1 VQSRLIACYV
11 SQVNKVILGLIALV
25 PSQDEIPVYLVD
37 DDLDLLDALALYLAQ
52 VGFNPVL
59 FSSSQAFL
67 SFDELSE
74 SGCVLLD
81 NHLPD
86 MSGLDVQKKLSARG
100 DKLPIVFM
108 SGDSRFKDVVA
119 AIQGGAVG
127 FLEKPFSLA
136 ELKPAIEEALE
147 QARQQSE
154 ALAELSE
161 PDIPSLTRR
170 EKEVYKLAIKGYS
183 IKKIAEELDIS
194 TSTVEF
200 HRSNILRKAGVTSIA
215 ELIARAL
222 ESR

>member
-1 VQSRLIACYV
+1 
-11 SQVNKVILGLIALV
+11 
-25 PSQDEIPVYLVD
+25 
-37 DDLDLLDALALYLAQ
+37 
-52 VGFNPVL
+52 
-59 FSSSQAFL
+59 
-67 SFDELSE
+67 
-74 SGCVLLD
+74 
-81 NHLPD
+81 

-108 SGDSRFKDVVA
+108 SCDSRFKDVVA

-147 QARQQSE
+147 QARQQTE

-183 IKKIAEELDIS
+183 IKKIA
-194 TSTVEF
+194 
-200 HRSNILRKAGVTSIA
+200 
-215 ELIARAL
+215 
-222 ESR
+222 

>member
-1 VQSRLIACYV
+1 M
-11 SQVNKVILGLIALV
+11 
-25 PSQDEIPVYLVD
+25 
-37 DDLDLLDALALYLAQ
+37 
-52 VGFNPVL
+52 
-59 FSSSQAFL
+59 
-67 SFDELSE
+67 
-74 SGCVLLD
+74 LD

-86 MSGLDVQKKLSARG
+86 ISGLDVKKKLSARG

-147 QARQQSE
+147 QARQQTE

-200 HRSNILRKAGVTSIA
+200 HRSNILLKAGVTSIA

>member
-1 VQSRLIACYV
+1 MVQS
-11 SQVNKVILGLIALV
+11 
-25 PSQDEIPVYLVD
+25 QDHIPVYLVD
-37 DDLDLLDALALYLAQ
+37 DDPDLLDALSLYLSQ

-59 FSSSQAFL
+59 FSSSQEFL

-86 MSGLDVQKKLSARG
+86 MSGLDVQKELSARG
-100 DKLPIVFM
+100 EKLPIVFM
-108 SGDSRFKDVVA
+108 SGDSRFKDVVT
-119 AIQGGAVG
+119 AIKGGAVG

-136 ELKPAIEEALE
+136 ELTTAIEEALE
-147 QARQQSE
+147 QARQQAE
-154 ALAELSE
+154 ALAELGE

-183 IKKIAEELDIS
+183 IKKISEDLDIS

>member
-1 VQSRLIACYV
+1 M
-11 SQVNKVILGLIALV
+11 ILGSTALN
-25 PSQDEIPVYLVD
+25 PSQDDIPVYLVD
-37 DDLDLLDALALYLAQ
+37 DDPDLLDALSQYLSQ

-59 FSSSQAFL
+59 FNSSQSFL
-67 SFDELSE
+67 ACDELAE
-74 SGCVLLD
+74 NGCVLLD

-86 MSGLDVQKKLSARG
+86 MSGLDVQRNLSERG

-108 SGDSRFKDVVA
+108 SGDSRFKDVVT
-119 AIQGGAVG
+119 AIKGGAVS
-127 FLEKPFSLA
+127 FLEKPFSMA
-136 ELKPAIEEALE
+136 ELKTAIEEALE
-147 QARQQSE
+147 QAREQRQAIE
-154 ALAELSE
+154 QLGE

-183 IKKIAEELDIS
+183 IKRIAEDLDIS

-215 ELIARAL
+215 ELIARVL

>member
-1 VQSRLIACYV
+1 
-11 SQVNKVILGLIALV
+11 
-25 PSQDEIPVYLVD
+25 
-37 DDLDLLDALALYLAQ
+37 
-52 VGFNPVL
+52 
-59 FSSSQAFL
+59 
-67 SFDELSE
+67 
-74 SGCVLLD
+74 
-81 NHLPD
+81 
-86 MSGLDVQKKLSARG
+86 
-100 DKLPIVFM
+100 
-108 SGDSRFKDVVA
+108 
-119 AIQGGAVG
+119 VG

-147 QARQQSE
+147 QARQQTE

-200 HRSNILRKAGVTSIA
+200 HRSNILLKAGVTSIA

>member
-1 VQSRLIACYV
+1 MV
-11 SQVNKVILGLIALV
+11 S
-25 PSQDEIPVYLVD
+25 SQDDIPVYLVD
-37 DDLDLLDALALYLAQ
+37 DDSDLLDALSLYLSQ

-59 FSSSQAFL
+59 FSSSQEFL
-67 SFDELSE
+67 SFDKLSE

-81 NHLPD
+81 NNLPD

-100 DKLPIVFM
+100 EKLPIVFM
-108 SGDSRFKDVVA
+108 SGYSRFKDVVT

-136 ELKPAIEEALE
+136 ELKTAIEEALE
-147 QARQQSE
+147 QARQQAE
-154 ALAELSE
+154 TLAALSE

-183 IKKIAEELDIS
+183 IKKIAEDLDIS
-194 TSTVEF
+194 SSTVEF
-200 HRSNILRKAGVTSIA
+200 HRSNILRKADVTSIA

-222 ESR
+222 ESS

>member
-1 VQSRLIACYV
+1 M
-11 SQVNKVILGLIALV
+11 
-25 PSQDEIPVYLVD
+25 D

-119 AIQGGAVG
+119 AIQGGPWD
-127 FLEKPFSLA
+127 FWKNLFHWQNLNLLLRRRWSKPGS
-136 ELKPAIEEALE
+136 KP
-147 QARQQSE
+147 
-154 ALAELSE
+154 
-161 PDIPSLTRR
+161 
-170 EKEVYKLAIKGYS
+170 K
-183 IKKIAEELDIS
+183 
-194 TSTVEF
+194 
-200 HRSNILRKAGVTSIA
+200 H
-215 ELIARAL
+215 
-222 ESR
+222 

>member
-1 VQSRLIACYV
+1 MV
-11 SQVNKVILGLIALV
+11 S
-25 PSQDEIPVYLVD
+25 SQDDIPVYLVD
-37 DDLDLLDALALYLAQ
+37 DDSDLLNALSLYLSQ

-59 FSSSQAFL
+59 FSSSQEFL
-67 SFDELSE
+67 SFDKLSE

-81 NHLPD
+81 NNLPD

-100 DKLPIVFM
+100 EKLPIVFM
-108 SGDSRFKDVVA
+108 SGDSRFKDVVT

-127 FLEKPFSLA
+127 FLEKPFSLP
-136 ELKPAIEEALE
+136 ELKTAIDEALE
-147 QARQQSE
+147 QARQQAE
-154 ALAELSE
+154 TLAALSE
-161 PDIPSLTRR
+161 PDISSLTRR

-183 IKKIAEELDIS
+183 IKKIADDLGIS

-200 HRSNILRKAGVTSIA
+200 HRSNILRKADVTSIA